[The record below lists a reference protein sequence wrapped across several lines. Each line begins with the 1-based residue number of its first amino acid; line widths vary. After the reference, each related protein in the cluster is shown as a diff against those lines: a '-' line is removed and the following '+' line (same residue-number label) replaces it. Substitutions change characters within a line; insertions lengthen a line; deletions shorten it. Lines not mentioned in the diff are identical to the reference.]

1 MAFAMTTQGSASAY
15 LTPDI
20 IAGGLP
26 LNGTTTPGIQI
37 ADVSPTTNA
46 RSVGATQTLPAPC
59 TRFRLVLSIKA
70 LTVGA
75 TTTGAGGPCFN
86 LEVADDSGFTTNK
99 TVLGPIIQGINIAS
113 ATSPGNLFGEFIVT
127 STPKGFVRIVS
138 DLTSMG
144 AGSAVTYDAVI
155 LAT

>member
-1 MAFAMTTQGSASAY
+1 MAFAITVQGSASGY

-20 IAGGLP
+20 ITGGLP
-26 LNGTTTPGIQI
+26 LTSTTPGVQL

-59 TRFRLVLSIKA
+59 TRFRLIMSIKA

-86 LEVADDSGFTTNK
+86 LEVADNSGMSTNL

-113 ATSPGNLFGEFIVT
+113 ATSPGTLFGEFIVV

-144 AGSAVTYDAVI
+144 AGSAVTYDAI
-155 LAT
+155 IMAT